1 MKKLLASRPW
11 VLLRPLLVIAA
22 CIATGCGGGEQT
34 AVGDA
39 PRGVTDDEIVI
50 GSHTDLSGGLAIWG
64 VPLTNGQRMRYDEVN
79 AAGGVH
85 GRRIR
90 LVVEDSQYQMP
101 VAVKA
106 TNKLLN
112 VDNIFLM
119 VGSMGTPMNIALM
132 PRMFEANV
140 PSLFPL
146 TAAVQMHEPLHPMK
160 FNYFVSY
167 RDQIRGG
174 MAYMVK
180 KHGFRKVCLQVVAS
194 DYGHENEVGFEQA
207 LQELGLESV
216 YTGSHK
222 ATETDFIGTI
232 TAIKNSGC
240 EMLVLGPL
248 VKDTI
253 LLYSAAR
260 DAGWDAPII
269 SNMVSYVPE
278 VARAADGALEGLY
291 AAASFYVPDFANE
304 VAVDSWLGRWHR
316 SYVEQFGEEPAPQSV
331 IGYVIGDLVVRAL
344 EEAGPDLTLEKVLAA
359 LENIDKYE
367 DPFGG
372 PTLSFSPTK
381 HQGGDYLNLYQ
392 VADGKWAV
400 VERNVPF

>member
-1 MKKLLASRPW
+1 MKRIALLISLIVA
-11 VLLRPLLVIAA
+11 
-22 CIATGCGGGEQT
+22 GCGGEQPQET
-34 AVGDA
+34 PGV
-39 PRGVTDDEIVI
+39 PRGVSDDTIAI

-64 VPLTNGQRMRYDEVN
+64 VPAANGTRMRFEEAN
-79 AAGGVH
+79 EAGGIH
-85 GRRIR
+85 GRQIKFI
-90 LVVEDSQYQMP
+90 VEDSQYQMP
-101 VAVKA
+101 VAIKA

-112 VDNIFLM
+112 VDDIFLM

-174 MAYMVK
+174 MLHMIE
-180 KHGFRKVCLQVVAS
+180 KHGFTRVCVQTVAN
-194 DYGHENEVGFEQA
+194 DYGHENALGFEQA
-207 LQELGLESV
+207 VDELGLEVV
-216 YTGSHK
+216 YEGTHK
-222 ATETDFIGTI
+222 ATETDFVGTI

-260 DAGWDAPII
+260 DAGWNAPII
-269 SNMVSYVPE
+269 SNMVSYVPQ
-278 VARAADGALEGLY
+278 VAAAADGVTDGLY
-291 AAASFYVPDFANE
+291 ASASFFVPDFELELA
-304 VAVDSWLGRWHR
+304 AGSWAGKWGQQYERR
-316 SYVEQFGEEPAPQSV
+316 FGEEPAPQAL
-331 IGYVIGDLVVRAL
+331 IGYVMGDLVVEAL
-344 EEAGPDLTLEKVLAA
+344 GAAGPDLTLDKVLAA
-359 LENIDKYE
+359 LEGISYYE

-372 PTLSFSPTK
+372 PSLSFSPTK
-381 HQGGDYLNLYQ
+381 HQGGDYLTLYQ
-392 VADGKWAV
+392 VQDGKWVV
-400 VERNVPF
+400 VEKNIPY

>member
-1 MKKLLASRPW
+1 MKILLGLVALLLA
-11 VLLRPLLVIAA
+11 A
-22 CIATGCGGGEQT
+22 CGGADDAT
-34 AVGDA
+34 DSNA

-64 VPLTNGQRMRYDEVN
+64 VPLTNGQRMRYEEAN
-79 AAGGVH
+79 AAGGIH
-85 GRRIR
+85 GRRIK
-90 LVVEDSQYQMP
+90 LIVEDTQYQMP
-101 VAVKA
+101 IAVKA

-112 VDNIFLM
+112 VDKIFLM

-132 PRMFEANV
+132 PKMFEVDV

-160 FNYFVSY
+160 YNYFVSY

-174 MAYMVK
+174 MAHMVA
-180 KHGFRKVCLQVVAS
+180 KHGFKKVCVQVIAN

-207 LQELGLESV
+207 VEELGLEV
-216 YTGSHK
+216 AYKGQHK
-222 ATETDFIGTI
+222 STETDFIGTI

-253 LLYSAAR
+253 LIYSAAR

-278 VARAADGALEGLY
+278 VASAADGALEGLY
-291 AAASFYVPDFANE
+291 AAASFYVPDFRTE
-304 VAVDSWLGRWHR
+304 VAAGSWIGEWYTK
-316 SYVEQFGEEPAPQSV
+316 YVETFGEEPAPQSV
-331 IGYVIGDLVVRAL
+331 IGYVIGDLIVHAL
-344 EEAGPDLTLEKVLAA
+344 DEAGPNVTVEKVLAA
-359 LENIDKYE
+359 LERVDRYE
-367 DPFGG
+367 NPFGG

-381 HQGGDYLNLYQ
+381 HQGGDSLNLYQ
-392 VADGKWAV
+392 VQGGKWV
-400 VERNVPF
+400 TVEKSIPF

>member
-1 MKKLLASRPW
+1 MNRKSIGIFALLLA
-11 VLLRPLLVIAA
+11 
-22 CIATGCGGGEQT
+22 GCG
-34 AVGDA
+34 AGDHGTTSDL
-39 PRGVTDDEIVI
+39 PRGVSDDTISI

-64 VPLTNGQRMRYDEVN
+64 VPLTNGQRMRYDEAN
-79 AAGGVH
+79 AAGGIH
-85 GRRIR
+85 GRRIE
-90 LVVEDSQYQMP
+90 LIVEDTQYQMP
-101 VAVKA
+101 LAIKA

-112 VDNIFLM
+112 VDEIFLM

-140 PSLFPL
+140 PNLFPL

-167 RDQIRGG
+167 RDQIIGG
-174 MAYMVK
+174 MKYMVG
-180 KHGFRKVCLQVVAS
+180 KHDIKKVCGQFVAN
-194 DYGHENEVGFEQA
+194 DYGHENEIGFETGVK
-207 LQELGLESV
+207 ELGLEVV

-222 ATETDFIGTI
+222 ATETDFVGTI

-278 VARAADGALEGLY
+278 VAAAADGAMEGLY
-291 AAASFYVPDFANE
+291 AAASFFVPDFAAE
-304 VAVDSWLGRWHR
+304 KVAGSSVGDWATR
-316 SYVEQFGEEPAPQSV
+316 YEERYGALPAPQSV
-331 IGYVIGDLVVRAL
+331 IGYVIADLVVRAL
-344 EEAGPDLTLEKVLAA
+344 QEAGPDLKLENVLAA
-359 LENIDKYE
+359 LEDINEYE
-367 DPFGG
+367 DAFGG
-372 PTLSFSPTK
+372 PTLSLSKTK
-381 HQGGDYLNLYQ
+381 HQAGDFLNMYQ
-392 VADGKWAV
+392 VVDSEWVV
-400 VERNVPF
+400 VERNLSYEAPGETRQ

>member
-1 MKKLLASRPW
+1 MKKLTGLLA
-11 VLLRPLLVIAA
+11 LLLVA
-22 CIATGCGGGEQT
+22 CGGGQEE
-34 AVGDA
+34 VDSGL
-39 PRGVTDDEIVI
+39 PRGVTADTIVI

-79 AAGGVH
+79 AAGGIH
-85 GRRIR
+85 GRKIK
-90 LVVEDSQYQMP
+90 LIVEDSQYQMP
-101 VAVKA
+101 MAVKA

-132 PRMFEANV
+132 PRMFEADV

-174 MAYMVK
+174 MAYMID
-180 KHGFRKVCLQVVAS
+180 KHGFKSVCVQAVAS
-194 DYGHENEVGFEQA
+194 DYGHENELGFAQA
-207 LQELGLESV
+207 VEELGLEVAYS
-216 YTGSHK
+216 GRHK
-222 ATETDFIGTI
+222 STETDFVGTV

-253 LLYSAAR
+253 LIYTAAR

-278 VARAADGALEGLY
+278 ISTAADGGMEGLY
-291 AAASFYVPDFANE
+291 AAASFYVPDFA
-304 VAVDSWLGRWHR
+304 
-316 SYVEQFGEEPAPQSV
+316 VEIAAGTWIGGWAQKYIDRFGEQPAPQSV
-331 IGYVIGDLVVRAL
+331 IGYVIGDMIVRSI
-344 EEAGPDLTLEKVLAA
+344 EQAGPDITLGQVLSA
-359 LENIDKYE
+359 LESIDKYE

-372 PTLSFSPTK
+372 PTLSLSPSK
-381 HQGGDYLNLYQ
+381 HQAGDFLNLYR
-392 VADGKWAV
+392 VVDSKWTV
-400 VERNVPF
+400 VERNISF

>member
-1 MKKLLASRPW
+1 MRRYGDRRMKRFVALIPL
-11 VLLRPLLVIAA
+11 VLI
-22 CIATGCGGGEQT
+22 GCGGS
-34 AVGDA
+34 DA
-39 PRGVTDDEIVI
+39 PESGAGSPRGVTNDTIVI
-50 GSHTDLSGGLAIWG
+50 GSHTDLSGVLAIWG
-64 VPLTNGQRMRYDEVN
+64 VPASNGMRMRFEESN
-79 AAGGVH
+79 AAGGIH
-85 GRRIR
+85 GRQIEFI
-90 LVVEDSQYQMP
+90 VEDSQYQMP

-112 VDNIFLM
+112 VDRIFLM

-132 PRMFEANV
+132 PRMFEAGV

-174 MAYMVK
+174 MAHMIG
-180 KHGFRKVCLQVVAS
+180 KHGFQKVCLQYVAS
-194 DYGHENEVGFEQA
+194 DYGHENAVGFDQA
-207 LQELGLESV
+207 VEELGLEVV
-216 YTGSHK
+216 YRGQHK
-222 ATETDFIGTI
+222 GAETDFVGTI

-278 VARAADGALEGLY
+278 VAAAADGVTDGLY
-291 AAASFYVPDFANE
+291 ASASFYVPDFELELA
-304 VAVDSWLGRWHR
+304 AGSWAGEWGLRFLQR
-316 SYVEQFGEEPAPQSV
+316 FGEEPAPQAV
-331 IGYVIGDLVVRAL
+331 IGYVEGDLVVRAL
-344 EEAGPDLTLEKVLAA
+344 QHAGPDLTVDKVLAA
-359 LENIDKYE
+359 IESISNYV

-372 PTLSFSPTK
+372 PSLSFSPTK
-381 HQGGDYLNLYQ
+381 HQGGDYLTLYQ
-392 VADGKWAV
+392 VQNSRWEI
-400 VERNVPF
+400 VEKNIPF